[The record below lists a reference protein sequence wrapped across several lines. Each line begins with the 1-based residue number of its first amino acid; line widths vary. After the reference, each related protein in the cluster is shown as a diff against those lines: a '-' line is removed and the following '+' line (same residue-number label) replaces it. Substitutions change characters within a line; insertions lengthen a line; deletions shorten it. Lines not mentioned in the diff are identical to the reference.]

1 MYNEFEENTT
11 NAFWEKLR
19 EYFLQMPENLV
30 KVVDFERY
38 KSMLQSAAEL
48 EELLLENSSKGQIK
62 IEICELF
69 NMGSIFASIEDLTVY
84 DIQKFARIVSRA
96 DNFEIYPKTDGT
108 LQLNLGF
115 QSVLRTHLPT
125 DGER

>member
-11 NAFWEKLR
+11 NAFLEKLK
-19 EYFLQMPENLV
+19 ELLEQMPRNLV
-30 KVVDFERY
+30 KVVDFVRY
-38 KSMLQSAAEL
+38 KNMILSAAEL
-48 EELLLENSSKGQIK
+48 EALLLENSSQGQVK

-69 NMGSIFASIEDLTVY
+69 NMGSITVNIEDLTVY
-84 DIQKFARIVSRA
+84 DTQEFARIVSRA

-115 QSVLRTHLPT
+115 QSVLRTFLPVE
-125 DGER
+125 GE